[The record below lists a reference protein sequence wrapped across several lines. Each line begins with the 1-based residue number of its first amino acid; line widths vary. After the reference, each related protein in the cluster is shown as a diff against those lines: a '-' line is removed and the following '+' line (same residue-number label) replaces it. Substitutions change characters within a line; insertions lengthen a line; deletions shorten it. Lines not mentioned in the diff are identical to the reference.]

1 MYPEDQLNQIYISE
15 VLLKV
20 IAQKMD
26 LEVAIGYFNFPCV
39 NNEDFGVGER
49 LERIW

>member
-1 MYPEDQLNQIYISE
+1 MHPEDQLNQTYILE
-15 VLLKV
+15 ILLKLIV
-20 IAQKMD
+20 QKMD
-26 LEVAIGYFNFPCV
+26 LEVAIGSFNFPCV